1 MEAQNPRYT
10 EAGTNV
16 YLQESLLNCQG
27 YAYKFVSLHSYKP
40 KRNRTP
46 MYEQQP

>member
-16 YLQESLLNCQG
+16 YLQEELLNGQG
-27 YAYKFVSLHSYKP
+27 YA
-40 KRNRTP
+40 
-46 MYEQQP
+46 